1 MIKVEKSTVE
11 FEGVRLMV
19 LSDFALIVKALLD
32 TGTRVDQIERA
43 VSIAQKSP
51 EELKKKHDDY
61 IDSLD
66 IGEALRLLQLEKSIL
81 TRHARMDKE
90 GES

>member
-1 MIKVEKSTVE
+1 MIKVEKCTVE
-11 FEGVRLMV
+11 FEGDRLMV

-32 TGTRVDQIERA
+32 TGTRLDQIERA
-43 VSIAQKSP
+43 VSIAQKSA
-51 EELKKKHDDY
+51 EELMKEHDDY

-81 TRHARMDKE
+81 ARHTRMDKE

>member
-11 FEGVRLMV
+11 FEGDRLVV

-32 TGTRVDQIERA
+32 TGTRLDQIERA
-43 VSIAQKSP
+43 VSIAQKSA
-51 EELKKKHDDY
+51 EELMKEHDDY

-81 TRHARMDKE
+81 ARHARMDKE

>member
-1 MIKVEKSTVE
+1 M
-11 FEGVRLMV
+11 
-19 LSDFALIVKALLD
+19 
-32 TGTRVDQIERA
+32 DQIERA

-51 EELKKKHDDY
+51 EELKKEHDDY

-81 TRHARMDKE
+81 ARHARMDKE

>member
-1 MIKVEKSTVE
+1 MIKAEKCTVE
-11 FEGVRLMV
+11 FEGDRLMV

-32 TGTRVDQIERA
+32 TGTRLDQIERA

-51 EELKKKHDDY
+51 EELKKEHDDY

-81 TRHARMDKE
+81 ARHARMDKE
-90 GES
+90 GEP

>member
-11 FEGVRLMV
+11 FEGDRLMV

-32 TGTRVDQIERA
+32 TGTRLDQIERA

-51 EELKKKHDDY
+51 EELKKEH
-61 IDSLD
+61 DSLVC
-66 IGEALRLLQLEKSIL
+66 LKKVR
-81 TRHARMDKE
+81 R
-90 GES
+90 

>member
-11 FEGVRLMV
+11 FEGDRLMV

-51 EELKKKHDDY
+51 EELKKEHDDY

-81 TRHARMDKE
+81 ARHTRMDKE

>member
-1 MIKVEKSTVE
+1 MIKVEKCTVE
-11 FEGVRLMV
+11 FEGDRLMV
-19 LSDFALIVKALLD
+19 LSDFTLIVKALLD

-43 VSIAQKSP
+43 VSIAQKSA
-51 EELKKKHDDY
+51 EELMKEHDDY

-81 TRHARMDKE
+81 ARHARMDKE